1 MLTWLLKYLYWCTN
15 AWTLVI
21 SLETSNLE
29 LQKLCFWSVTPVSR
43 NVTLLISCIISKF
56 PNACFHVGSFG
67 TTTISRLAS
76 LLISSALEVRYWSIP
91 INSKFVNV
99 LLDIQE
105 TLITNKGKLAHFFA
119 QKEFVKWYFILM
131 DFADKIFGRHA

>member
-1 MLTWLLKYLYWCTN
+1 MLTWLLKYLHWCTN

-67 TTTISRLAS
+67 TTTISCLAS

-119 QKEFVKWYFILM
+119 QKEFVKLYFILM

>member
-1 MLTWLLKYLYWCTN
+1 MTFEVLI
-15 AWTLVI
+15 LVYQC
-21 SLETSNLE
+21 LNLSN
-29 LQKLCFWSVTPVSR
+29 FPR
-43 NVTLLISCIISKF
+43 NIKFRIAKIVFLICNPCITECDPSDFMHHIQ
-56 PNACFHVGSFG
+56 NACFHVGSFG
-67 TTTISRLAS
+67 TTTISCLAS

-119 QKEFVKWYFILM
+119 QKEFVKLYFILM